1 MSTLTPCPSC
11 ARHVRERSC
20 PFCGADVPAPA
31 ARPRFV
37 GPVTRAAVFSAVT
50 GAAVAGCW
58 TGPVSES
65 ANTTT
70 TETGTGTKTDP
81 PASTGAID
89 GTVTD
94 QSTGQVVAGAQVTLD
109 GTHVTTTDGT
119 GHYKFAGVVAGTH
132 QVNVST
138 THGHRGQGG
147 GASASATVVVH
158 AGLARADVQLDLGA
172 PTFDPNSIPKPY
184 GAPPA
189 RRRLV

>member
-1 MSTLTPCPSC
+1 MSTLTPCPAC

-20 PFCGADVPAPA
+20 PFCGADVPPPA

-58 TGPVSES
+58 TGRVADPSTS
-65 ANTTT
+65 T
-70 TETGTGTKTDP
+70 TENDGRTAPSSG
-81 PASTGAID
+81 GAVD

-94 QSTGQVVAGAQVTLD
+94 AQTGQPVAGAQVTLD
-109 GTHVTTTDGT
+109 GKQVATTDVR
-119 GHYKFAGVVAGTH
+119 GHYKLVGVASGTH
-132 QVNVST
+132 QVTVTT

-147 GASASATVVVH
+147 GAYAAATVVVRT
-158 AGLARADVQLDLGA
+158 GLARADVQLDLGP

-189 RRRLV
+189 RRRFV

>member
-31 ARPRFV
+31 PRPRFV
-37 GPVTRAAVFSAVT
+37 GPVTRAAVFTAVS

-58 TGPVSES
+58 TGPVSET

-70 TETGTGTKTDP
+70 TETGAGTDS

-109 GTHVTTTDGT
+109 GKHVTTTDGT
-119 GHYKFAGVVAGTH
+119 GHYKFAGVAAGTH

-138 THGHRGQGG
+138 SHGHRGAGG
-147 GASASATVVVH
+147 GATATATVVVH
-158 AGLARADVQLDLGA
+158 AGLARADVQLDLGP

-189 RRRLV
+189 RRRFV